1 MIKTLLLIPLLAFA
15 TVSDLT
21 DAKLN
26 KASDKDKL
34 LFKIDART
42 STKDNSAEIEFF
54 IIPNKGYKWGAKYN
68 AQLTLNN
75 GKKVVNFSKLKFFSK
90 NGDFKKTFTSS
101 VVVSIPAV
109 GLRVGKEIITGT
121 LSCLICNDV
130 LCRPYRNVEI
140 EFPVVVE

>member
-26 KASDKDKL
+26 KVSDKDKL

-42 STKDNSAEIEFF
+42 STKDNSTEIKFF
-54 IIPNKGYKWGAKYN
+54 ITPDKGYKWGADYN
-68 AQLTLNN
+68 AKLTLNN

-109 GLRVGKEIITGT
+109 GLRVGKETITGT
-121 LSCLICNDV
+121 LNCLICNDV